1 MGKID
6 GDIKSWVSEIKKE
19 DDKMHFH
26 ETDTFPVM
34 EDHLPPVRG
43 ANSHLHVAKEK
54 ILKVDQL
61 KRKFQGIMQSG
72 INLTWKRNVQKL
84 MTITKRKL

>member
-1 MGKID
+1 MYFPSLFLSSSQ
-6 GDIKSWVSEIKKE
+6 SWVSEIKKE

-43 ANSHLHVAKEK
+43 ANSHLHVAKVGLFGVGWRWEW
-54 ILKVDQL
+54 
-61 KRKFQGIMQSG
+61 GWEG
-72 INLTWKRNVQKL
+72 QKAV
-84 MTITKRKL
+84 IFH